1 MAKKICINCGKQ
13 LGAFTGKVNISDGTI
28 CTNCLNTAGI
38 GQLENPATYATT
50 DVKAMIASRTPLV
63 QTFSPTKKI
72 GSYLQI
78 DDTHKAFKAGG
89 SIFEFSN
96 LLNFELLEDGETI
109 TKGGLGR
116 AIAGGL
122 LFGGVGAIVGGVT
135 GGKKS
140 KGVCNSM
147 RLKITLRNCH
157 CSMVYIPFIMNE
169 TKTKSFV
176 YKLAQSSAQECLS
189 ALQII
194 ADSCQSEVAAQT
206 VNQSSA
212 SAADEII
219 KFKQLLD
226 AGVITQDEFDAKKQ
240 QLLGL

>member
-1 MAKKICINCGKQ
+1 
-13 LGAFTGKVNISDGTI
+13 
-28 CTNCLNTAGI
+28 
-38 GQLENPATYATT
+38 
-50 DVKAMIASRTPLV
+50 MIASRTPLV

-157 CSMVYIPFIMNE
+157 CSMVYIPVSYTHLFKKAAAKPFLRYEPGVPIVILDCYSKVQFE
-169 TKTKSFV
+169 SSQKRSEGEVTKNVATLRHEHLAFLDYDAIYSELQRYKTEKARYNV
-176 YKLAQSSAQECLS
+176 NITRQDLRDLLQNNQWYKLLILS
-189 ALQII
+189 LIHI
-194 ADSCQSEVAAQT
+194 
-206 VNQSSA
+206 
-212 SAADEII
+212 
-219 KFKQLLD
+219 
-226 AGVITQDEFDAKKQ
+226 
-240 QLLGL
+240 